1 MKQSITTGSSSIRKL
16 IVNVSSDENK
26 NMSIQD
32 KESALE
38 AEIAAANA
46 RIAKAKVQLA
56 AAELRAAKHR
66 ARASKAEA
74 EVLKLL
80 SSPNFPEA
88 EKQRI
93 LAKMRAF
100 GSEV

>member
-1 MKQSITTGSSSIRKL
+1 
-16 IVNVSSDENK
+16 
-26 NMSIQD
+26 MSIQD
-32 KESALE
+32 KISALE

-46 RIAKAKVQLA
+46 RITKAKALTA
-56 AAELRAAKHR
+56 AAERRAAEHS
-66 ARASKAEA
+66 ARASKNEN

-100 GSEV
+100 GSKV

>member
-1 MKQSITTGSSSIRKL
+1 
-16 IVNVSSDENK
+16 
-26 NMSIQD
+26 MSIQD
-32 KESALE
+32 KISALE

-46 RIAKAKVQLA
+46 RITKAKAQTA
-56 AAELRAAKHR
+56 AAERRAAEHS
-66 ARASKAEA
+66 ARASKNEN

-93 LAKMRAF
+93 LASKPPIQRKV
-100 GSEV
+100 G

>member
-1 MKQSITTGSSSIRKL
+1 M
-16 IVNVSSDENK
+16 
-26 NMSIQD
+26 
-32 KESALE
+32 E

-46 RIAKAKVQLA
+46 RITKAKAQTA
-56 AAELRAAKHR
+56 AAERRAAEHS
-66 ARASKAEA
+66 ARASKNKN

-80 SSPNFPEA
+80 SSPNFPEV

-100 GSEV
+100 GSKV